1 MVHNNNKDKYSHIM
15 YEASSGLITEA
26 GWVSVPDDFLKGETG
41 YLICIVEF
49 LQAKEYITSALLV
62 LSFSSSLYF

>member
-1 MVHNNNKDKYSHIM
+1 M

>member
-1 MVHNNNKDKYSHIM
+1 M

-62 LSFSSSLYF
+62 LLVCISDTFYRQCKHKNPSY